1 MVLATGQVQ
10 TLMSGRKARTVDKLR
25 TMLSWVEG
33 GLLPQ
38 DTDLLGILTLGM
50 LPGYPQD
57 LAGALNFVN
66 GSCPTFQHTFA
77 SAYFEKYII
86 VSLTVLLCA
95 MF

>member
-1 MVLATGQVQ
+1 
-10 TLMSGRKARTVDKLR
+10 MSGRKARTVDKLR

-86 VSLTVLLCA
+86 ICQFDCFIVCHVLRE
-95 MF
+95 FTQFRT